1 MLARDLGRENVAD
14 FAASSLDV
22 KSRRITKLS
31 ALSKTKI
38 DSDDNEDSHA
48 SAEAV
53 ESKKERVSAA
63 SSVSVS
69 AIRAPSVKELGE
81 GTTSVSLLQ
90 ETDAAAKTATAK
102 RMFFML
108 FGFSMQRCTMRR
120 FLLQMYNTKSLK
132 STLFRMPLGKN
143 QKVFCKV

>member
-69 AIRAPSVKELGE
+69 A
-81 GTTSVSLLQ
+81 TTSVSLLQ
-90 ETDAAAKTATAK
+90 ETNAAAKTATAK

-108 FGFSMQRCTMRR
+108 FGF
-120 FLLQMYNTKSLK
+120 
-132 STLFRMPLGKN
+132 
-143 QKVFCKV
+143 

>member
-53 ESKKERVSAA
+53 ESKKERVSA
-63 SSVSVS
+63 SLVRVS

-108 FGFSMQRCTMRR
+108 FGF
-120 FLLQMYNTKSLK
+120 
-132 STLFRMPLGKN
+132 
-143 QKVFCKV
+143 

>member
-53 ESKKERVSAA
+53 ESKKERVSTA

-81 GTTSVSLLQ
+81 
-90 ETDAAAKTATAK
+90 ETNAAAKTATAK

-108 FGFSMQRCTMRR
+108 FGF
-120 FLLQMYNTKSLK
+120 
-132 STLFRMPLGKN
+132 
-143 QKVFCKV
+143 

>member
-1 MLARDLGRENVAD
+1 MPAADLGSEKVAD
-14 FAASSLDV
+14 FATSSLDV

-69 AIRAPSVKELGE
+69 AIRAPSVKEVGE

-90 ETDAAAKTATAK
+90 ETNAAAKTATAK

-108 FGFSMQRCTMRR
+108 FGF
-120 FLLQMYNTKSLK
+120 
-132 STLFRMPLGKN
+132 
-143 QKVFCKV
+143 

>member
-53 ESKKERVSAA
+53 ESKKERVSA

-90 ETDAAAKTATAK
+90 ETNAAAKTATAK

-108 FGFSMQRCTMRR
+108 FGF
-120 FLLQMYNTKSLK
+120 
-132 STLFRMPLGKN
+132 
-143 QKVFCKV
+143 

>member
-53 ESKKERVSAA
+53 ESKKERVSA
-63 SSVSVS
+63 SL
-69 AIRAPSVKELGE
+69 VKELGE

-90 ETDAAAKTATAK
+90 ETNAAAKTATAK

-108 FGFSMQRCTMRR
+108 FGF
-120 FLLQMYNTKSLK
+120 
-132 STLFRMPLGKN
+132 
-143 QKVFCKV
+143 

>member
-53 ESKKERVSAA
+53 ESKKERAA

-90 ETDAAAKTATAK
+90 ETNAAAKTATAK

-108 FGFSMQRCTMRR
+108 FGF
-120 FLLQMYNTKSLK
+120 
-132 STLFRMPLGKN
+132 
-143 QKVFCKV
+143 

>member
-53 ESKKERVSAA
+53 ESKKERVSA
-63 SSVSVS
+63 SLVIVS

-90 ETDAAAKTATAK
+90 ETNAAAKTATAK

-108 FGFSMQRCTMRR
+108 FGF
-120 FLLQMYNTKSLK
+120 
-132 STLFRMPLGKN
+132 
-143 QKVFCKV
+143 

>member
-14 FAASSLDV
+14 FAASSLEV

-63 SSVSVS
+63 SPLSVS
-69 AIRAPSVKELGE
+69 AIRAPSVKEPGE
-81 GTTSVSLLQ
+81 GTTAVSLLQ
-90 ETDAAAKTATAK
+90 ETNVAAKTATAK

-108 FGFSMQRCTMRR
+108 FGF
-120 FLLQMYNTKSLK
+120 
-132 STLFRMPLGKN
+132 
-143 QKVFCKV
+143 

>member
-63 SSVSVS
+63 SSVSV
-69 AIRAPSVKELGE
+69 RAPSVKELGE

-90 ETDAAAKTATAK
+90 ETNAAAKTATAK

-108 FGFSMQRCTMRR
+108 FGF
-120 FLLQMYNTKSLK
+120 
-132 STLFRMPLGKN
+132 
-143 QKVFCKV
+143 

>member
-63 SSVSVS
+63 SSVSDTCP
-69 AIRAPSVKELGE
+69 IGE
-81 GTTSVSLLQ
+81 RIGGRYDFGLLVAGN
-90 ETDAAAKTATAK
+90 ECGSEDCN
-102 RMFFML
+102 
-108 FGFSMQRCTMRR
+108 G
-120 FLLQMYNTKSLK
+120 
-132 STLFRMPLGKN
+132 
-143 QKVFCKV
+143 

>member
-22 KSRRITKLS
+22 NSRRIMKLL

-81 GTTSVSLLQ
+81 DTTSVSLLQ
-90 ETDAAAKTATAK
+90 ETNAAAKTATAK

-108 FGFSMQRCTMRR
+108 FGF
-120 FLLQMYNTKSLK
+120 
-132 STLFRMPLGKN
+132 
-143 QKVFCKV
+143 

>member
-1 MLARDLGRENVAD
+1 MLARDLGSEKVAD
-14 FAASSLDV
+14 LEASSEEV
-22 KSRRITKLS
+22 KSRRIMKLS

-38 DSDDNEDSHA
+38 ASDDNEDSHA

-63 SSVSVS
+63 SSVRVS

-81 GTTSVSLLQ
+81 GTTWVSLLQ
-90 ETDAAAKTATAK
+90 ETNAAAKTATAK

-108 FGFSMQRCTMRR
+108 FGF
-120 FLLQMYNTKSLK
+120 
-132 STLFRMPLGKN
+132 
-143 QKVFCKV
+143 

>member
-1 MLARDLGRENVAD
+1 MLARDLGREKVAD

-38 DSDDNEDSHA
+38 ESVDNEDSHA

-53 ESKKERVSAA
+53 ESKKEQVSAA

-90 ETDAAAKTATAK
+90 ETNAAVKTATAK

-108 FGFSMQRCTMRR
+108 FGF
-120 FLLQMYNTKSLK
+120 
-132 STLFRMPLGKN
+132 
-143 QKVFCKV
+143 

>member
-1 MLARDLGRENVAD
+1 MLARDLGSEKVAD
-14 FAASSLDV
+14 LEASSEEV
-22 KSRRITKLS
+22 KSRRIMKLS

-90 ETDAAAKTATAK
+90 ETNAAAKTATAK

-108 FGFSMQRCTMRR
+108 FGF
-120 FLLQMYNTKSLK
+120 
-132 STLFRMPLGKN
+132 
-143 QKVFCKV
+143 

>member
-14 FAASSLDV
+14 FAASSLV
-22 KSRRITKLS
+22 FKSRRITHLS

-90 ETDAAAKTATAK
+90 ETNAAAKTATAK

-108 FGFSMQRCTMRR
+108 FGF
-120 FLLQMYNTKSLK
+120 
-132 STLFRMPLGKN
+132 
-143 QKVFCKV
+143 

>member
-38 DSDDNEDSHA
+38 DSDDNEDSHT

-53 ESKKERVSAA
+53 ESKKERVSAVL
-63 SSVSVS
+63 SVRVS

-81 GTTSVSLLQ
+81 DTTSVSLLQ
-90 ETDAAAKTATAK
+90 ETNAAAKTATAK

-108 FGFSMQRCTMRR
+108 FGF
-120 FLLQMYNTKSLK
+120 
-132 STLFRMPLGKN
+132 
-143 QKVFCKV
+143 

>member
-53 ESKKERVSAA
+53 ESKKE
-63 SSVSVS
+63 VSVS

-90 ETDAAAKTATAK
+90 ETNAAAKTATAK

-108 FGFSMQRCTMRR
+108 FGF
-120 FLLQMYNTKSLK
+120 
-132 STLFRMPLGKN
+132 
-143 QKVFCKV
+143 